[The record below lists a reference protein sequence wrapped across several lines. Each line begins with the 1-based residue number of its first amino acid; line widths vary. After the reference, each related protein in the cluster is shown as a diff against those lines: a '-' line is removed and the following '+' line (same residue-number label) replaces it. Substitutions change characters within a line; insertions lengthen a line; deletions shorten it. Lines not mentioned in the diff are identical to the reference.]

1 MSCRE
6 RVIDV
11 FVTQNEYDK
20 DDEFVGPVWSIECVG
35 TTKSRVVN
43 KSTPW
48 IMFAS
53 SAVTTELMEG
63 DIVRIGDLN
72 SAGHTD
78 YATVLEVRPHTH
90 LSNFIHTGAST
101 PATAGSGL
109 AVNTLDH
116 RFVDIMYLPTKSLPL
131 ASAPL
136 SNNVFGTMVE
146 GTAQAIDHK
155 VYRLNIDINATSIP
169 VPVAYKSQPDDIQK
183 RLIFEQR
190 HTTEIPGVTGS
201 DLEKAYF
208 PLYRL
213 NKPSAHIN
221 AALDHG
227 VKALHWIKLIGY
239 SMFNKR
245 QVGFAHQHEMIEDDW
260 VAMSIEQIQ
269 GNVISNNPHAN
280 GSFAVLHV
288 GSSDDSKLGATE
300 FYQHDPQGIYTHY
313 FDNHQSTIRN
323 LNFKFVDRKG
333 NPAHFG
339 RIHLW
344 FKMCVAHG

>member
-35 TTKSRVVN
+35 LTKSRVVN

-53 SAVTTELMEG
+53 GEVTTELKKG

-78 YATVLEVRPHTH
+78 YATVLEVRSHTE
-90 LSNFIHTGAST
+90 LVNFVHTGA
-101 PATAGSGL
+101 TA
-109 AVNTLDH
+109 AAKW
-116 RFVDIMYLPTKSLPL
+116 FVDMVYHGSDPNLTLAKPGST
-131 ASAPL
+131 ASA
-136 SNNVFGTMVE
+136 E
-146 GTAQAIDHK
+146 GVYPEMTSPTDAAVAVTHS
-155 VYRLNIDINATSIP
+155 VYRLNIDINATKIP
-169 VPVAYKSQPDDIQK
+169 TPEEYKSQTEDTQK
-183 RLIFEQR
+183 EQSFANR
-190 HTTEIPGVTGS
+190 HSLTIPGVTGS
-201 DLEKAYF
+201 DLKKMYF

-213 NKPSAHIN
+213 NGPSAHIN
-221 AALDHG
+221 ATLDHG

-269 GNVISNNPHAN
+269 GNVISNNRHAN

-323 LNFKFVDRKG
+323 LNFKFLDRKG